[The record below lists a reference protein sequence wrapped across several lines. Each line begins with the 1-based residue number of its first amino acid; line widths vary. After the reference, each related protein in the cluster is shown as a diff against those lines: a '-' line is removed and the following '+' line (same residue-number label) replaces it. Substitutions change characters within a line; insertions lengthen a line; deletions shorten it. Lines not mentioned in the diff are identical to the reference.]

1 MKVGLP
7 LCKLSKFFLIYSHIH
22 TSTRNRNTTLSNILP
37 NIYAEFRLF
46 GPEVAMN
53 KFTNSQIHKSMAF
66 VIEIRIQTSKSPIS
80 NEKSTKIGN
89 DISIFNLNEQKKQ

>member
-1 MKVGLP
+1 
-7 LCKLSKFFLIYSHIH
+7 
-22 TSTRNRNTTLSNILP
+22 
-37 NIYAEFRLF
+37 
-46 GPEVAMN
+46 MN

-89 DISIFNLNEQKKQ
+89 DISIFNLNEQKKTITIAFNAKQKTKTETKMR